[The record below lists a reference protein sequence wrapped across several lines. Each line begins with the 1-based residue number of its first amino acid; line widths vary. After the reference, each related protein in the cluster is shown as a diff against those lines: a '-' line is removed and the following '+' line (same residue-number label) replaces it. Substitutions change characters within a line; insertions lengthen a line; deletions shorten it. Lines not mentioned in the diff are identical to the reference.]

1 MNNKLINIKI
11 KPLSINEAWQ
21 GKRFKT
27 NKYNTYETE
36 LLLLLPKFK
45 LPKEPYELNIVFGLS
60 SKLADVDNPVKCL
73 IDILQKKYNFN
84 DKLIF
89 KLLVIKQLT
98 KKGDEFIKFNILN
111 YSSDK

>member
-1 MNNKLINIKI
+1 MNKNLINIKI

-27 NKYNTYETE
+27 NKYNTYETK
-36 LLLLLPKFK
+36 LLLLLPQFK
-45 LPKEPYELNIVFGLS
+45 LPKAPYELNIIFGLS
-60 SKLADVDNPVKCL
+60 SKLADIDNPVKCL
-73 IDILQKKYNFN
+73 IDVLQKKYNFN

-89 KLLVIKQLT
+89 KLLIIKQLT